1 MLTHKEVWEGIDR
14 LAARNQLSA
23 SGLAK
28 RAGLDP
34 TTFNKSKRIT
44 KQGKPRWPSTESLAK
59 ILDATGATMRE
70 FVELMQGSGSEGAPA
85 PTQRLRCISLSDAA
99 SRGIFDASGFPVG
112 GSWEEIDFPL
122 VDDEQAYAIELD
134 RDVLPPLYRSGDL
147 VVVSPAGSIRRGDR
161 VMVRL
166 ADGGLLFAVLARRT
180 AQRVVVVELGGGDE
194 RALELDEVAWLAR
207 IVWVSQ

>member
-1 MLTHKEVWEGIDR
+1 MLTHKQVWEGIDR

-59 ILDATGATMRE
+59 ILDATGASMRE
-70 FVELMQGSGSEGAPA
+70 FVEMMQGGGEGAATPL
-85 PTQRLRCISLSDAA
+85 QRLRCVSLADAEGGA
-99 SRGIFDASGFPVG
+99 CFDASGFPVAG
-112 GSWEEIDFPL
+112 PWEEVDFPL

-134 RDVLPPLYRSGDL
+134 RDVLPPVYRSGDL

-161 VMVRL
+161 VVVQL
-166 ADGGLLFAVLARRT
+166 ADGGFLFAVLARRT
-180 AQRVVVVELGGGDE
+180 AQRVVVAELAGGEE
-194 RALELDEVAWLAR
+194 RALGLEEIAWIAR
-207 IVWVSQ
+207 VVWVSQ